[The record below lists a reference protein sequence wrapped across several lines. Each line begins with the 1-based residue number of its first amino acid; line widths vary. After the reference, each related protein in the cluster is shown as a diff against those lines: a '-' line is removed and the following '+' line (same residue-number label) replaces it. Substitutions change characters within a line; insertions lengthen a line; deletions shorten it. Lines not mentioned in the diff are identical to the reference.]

1 MHGCMP
7 GRISVQNTA
16 RCTVPR
22 PLFLHS
28 MHARQSART
37 IIVRRNAGRLL
48 FHPCRACTNGFTA
61 CASKGGISPCLVH
74 PPARLVLALLQHARV
89 SACPGSALLG
99 TAAMR
104 ALHGAARSRDGRL
117 RALHRVRSALPVPSL
132 QILHQRQ
139 HACMA
144 ACPGAE
150 LPRTQHAVLSRGL
163 CSCTACTHGNQR
175 ARSSYQEMRGVCC
188 STHAEHA
195 PTACASKGG
204 ISPRLVRPSARPV
217 LALLQHARVAACQ
230 GSALLGTAAMRARN
244 GAARASDGRLQ
255 PAPATDGRTQSPR
268 WSQPGS
274 AIDGRA
280 RALLG
285 RCPGDFTQR

>member
-61 CASKGGISPCLVH
+61 CASKGGISPCLVR

-150 LPRTQHAVLSRGL
+150 LPRTQHAVLSLITPEASVLAQHARTAISAHDHRTKKCGASAVPPMQSMHRRLALPKAESARVWSVPQPVL
-163 CSCTACTHGNQR
+163 CWR
-175 ARSSYQEMRGVCC
+175 CC
-188 STHAEHA
+188 STH
-195 PTACASKGG
+195 
-204 ISPRLVRPSARPV
+204 VW
-217 LALLQHARVAACQ
+217 QHARAQHCSGQLQCAP
-230 GSALLGTAAMRARN
+230 AME
-244 GAARASDGRLQ
+244 Q
-255 PAPATDGRTQSPR
+255 PAPAMDGCNPRPRRTAAPRALDGRSLGPR
-268 WSQPGS
+268 
-274 AIDGRA
+274 
-280 RALLG
+280 
-285 RCPGDFTQR
+285 